1 MGEAQGGSWGFKG
14 RGWGPGRPCHG
25 ARVRDLR
32 RDGRSS
38 LRRGEG
44 RGRRRGRQ
52 AGPAG
57 QRRSARRGLSCA
69 DRWARGAGRER
80 GAALCGCQVG
90 QGGSGSTRQAASAT
104 RRVQAGLRH
113 ASRAEREGRAGR
125 CGARLGRVESWA
137 AHGRER
143 EPGPA
148 GALGQGGKR
157 GKGKW
162 AGLRLVWVKGLG
174 FLWVFPFLFLPHFY
188 F

>member
-1 MGEAQGGSWGFKG
+1 MKG
-14 RGWGPGRPCHG
+14 LGPGRPCHW
-25 ARVRDLR
+25 ARGRDLR

-57 QRRSARRGLSCA
+57 QRRSARRGLSGA

-80 GAALCGCQVG
+80 GAGQRAVREAAHCGCQVG

-113 ASRAEREGRAGR
+113 ASRAEREGRT
-125 CGARLGRVESWA
+125 C
-137 AHGRER
+137 
-143 EPGPA
+143 
-148 GALGQGGKR
+148 
-157 GKGKW
+157 
-162 AGLRLVWVKGLG
+162 
-174 FLWVFPFLFLPHFY
+174 
-188 F
+188 

>member
-1 MGEAQGGSWGFKG
+1 MECRGSAGWFKKG
-14 RGWGPGRPCHG
+14 SPNRKVAGDHGNAARP
-25 ARVRDLR
+25 L
-32 RDGRSS
+32 
-38 LRRGEG
+38 RGEEG
-44 RGRRRGRQ
+44 GADGWARLAARGERG
-52 AGPAG
+52 AG
-57 QRRSARRGLSCA
+57 QRAV
-69 DRWARGAGRER
+69 RE
-80 GAALCGCQVG
+80 AAHCGCQVG
-90 QGGSGSTRQAASAT
+90 QGGSGSTRQAESAT

-162 AGLRLVWVKGLG
+162 AGLRLGWVKGLG